1 MLIQRFFFHGFA
13 RFRLPVLL
21 PKLVI
26 FARFRAHLRIPL
38 QHRQDSSEHTPDKQQ
53 RRQKGERGKWTF
65 SSPFIS
71 FHTHSLI
78 QNKGSLFQA
87 VPRLF
92 DFLLFH
98 FLLNDADGV
107 RMMI

>member
-26 FARFRAHLRIPL
+26 FTCFRAHLRIPL

-53 RRQKGERGKWTF
+53 RRQKGKRRKGTF
-65 SSPFIS
+65 PLPFIA
-71 FHTHSLI
+71 FHTHSLM
-78 QNKGSLFQA
+78 QNKDSLFQA
-87 VPRLF
+87 VPQLF
-92 DFLLFH
+92 AFSLSSQ
-98 FLLNDADGV
+98 
-107 RMMI
+107 